1 MGKESLTMKGLEY
14 LVYASL
20 VTVIWGLM
28 PLISLIDYYFL
39 RTSILQDV
47 WWSILYLCFYGIGA
61 ILLIVGLYRMW
72 QGKGEFGKEHTI
84 NIGKTLWF
92 IIVIL
97 AIAALISGPAKII
110 ISANITMMFSFFLL
124 TLMIITVP
132 LFLIKS
138 LSSAWIKKLLVVGV
152 LIFVILFWISII
164 LEYLFDYYYW
174 DISLRII
181 FVLSDLIPYILILIA
196 YYITLIN
203 IRKKINPC

>member
-1 MGKESLTMKGLEY
+1 MGKESLTIKGLEY

-28 PLISLIDYYFL
+28 PAIALIDYYYL
-39 RTSILQDV
+39 KTSMLQNI

-72 QGKGEFGKEHTI
+72 QGKDEFGKEHTI
-84 NIGKTLWF
+84 NIDKTLWF

-97 AIAALISGPAKII
+97 AITALISGPATMI
-110 ISANITMMFSFFLL
+110 ISTNITIMFSFFLL

-152 LIFVILFWISII
+152 FIFVILFCISII
-164 LEYLFDYYYW
+164 LEYFFDYYYW

-181 FVLSDLIPYILILIA
+181 FILSDLMPYILVLNA
-196 YYITLIN
+196 YYMTLIN
-203 IRKKINPC
+203 IRKNKTC